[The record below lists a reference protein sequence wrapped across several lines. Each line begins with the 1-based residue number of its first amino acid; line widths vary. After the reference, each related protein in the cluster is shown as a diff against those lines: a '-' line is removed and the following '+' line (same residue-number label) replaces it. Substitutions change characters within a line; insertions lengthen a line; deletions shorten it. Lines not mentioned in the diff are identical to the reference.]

1 MIGFIILPCIFDALH
16 DLVPFVQFKEREKQ
30 PWGSDTFSLKL
41 ATLLKVSLVHGCF
54 YLF

>member
-30 PWGSDTFSLKL
+30 PWGSDTFSLNL